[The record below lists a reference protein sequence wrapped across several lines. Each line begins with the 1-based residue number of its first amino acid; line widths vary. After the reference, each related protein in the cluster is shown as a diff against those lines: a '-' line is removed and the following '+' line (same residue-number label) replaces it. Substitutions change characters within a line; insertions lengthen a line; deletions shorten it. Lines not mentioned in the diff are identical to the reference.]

1 MGISNWIRKK
11 VRIRRKTSVVFGVMV
26 FLVLELQFY
35 TFPYLS
41 ELSSSLSITNN
52 PLPKKMGTKFDSMGF
67 LEVSPPDNFTKL
79 AEAVGD
85 VGLFESSSRL
95 FSLGDQGEVSNILS
109 VKRDFEMPDNAKEML
124 RGRHKKAAL
133 PLATHVNAKM
143 VGTPTENPLMVP
155 RKMPTLGA
163 EATALAA
170 KRKRSYPSQ
179 RTSVSSTGNFAGI
192 SRFLTGKDQT
202 GKKRSGNSNTKPVR
216 ISPLEKELLSAKR
229 EIYRAPHLENVRE
242 LYAPL
247 FRNISMFKRS
257 YELMEKIFKVYV
269 YKDGG
274 SPIFHK
280 PYLRGIYASEGWFM
294 KLMETS
300 KYFSANDPSRA
311 HMFYLPYS
319 ALKLRSATNA
329 TGATRQKFLALYL
342 KNYISMLAA
351 KYPFW
356 NKTHG
361 ADHFLVACHDWG
373 PQQTRLHEEVKLNTI
388 KALCNANPSK
398 GIFKLGRDVSLPT
411 TYIRSGQDPL
421 KDVGGK
427 PAHERQT
434 LAFFAGQMHGRVR
447 PVMLQHW
454 EQDTDM
460 KIQGEM
466 PDRIQSKGS
475 YRENMKSSRYCICP
489 RGYEVNSPRVVEAIY
504 YECVPV
510 IISDDYVL
518 PFDEVLNWDA
528 FAVTVREKDIPR
540 LKEILLSIPDHRY
553 RMLQL
558 GVRRVQ
564 KHFLWHANPVK
575 YDIFHMILHSVW
587 FSRLRQIRI

>member
-1 MGISNWIRKK
+1 MGISNWIRKR
-11 VRIRRKTSVVFGVMV
+11 VRIRRKASLVLGVMV

-41 ELSSSLSITNN
+41 EISFSLSSTSI
-52 PLPKKMGTKFDSMGF
+52 PLPKKMDGKFDSLG
-67 LEVSPPDNFTKL
+67 LSEVSSSGKL
-79 AEAVGD
+79 TELVEAVDNVSLLEGT
-85 VGLFESSSRL
+85 SRL
-95 FSLGDQGEVSNILS
+95 FSLGGHGESNILS
-109 VKRDFEMPDNAKEML
+109 AKRDFVMPENGGMSQ
-124 RGRHKKAAL
+124 GRHQMAGMQL
-133 PLATHVNAKM
+133 ITHANAEM
-143 VGTPTENPLMVP
+143 IGTLTGNPLMVS
-155 RKMPTLGA
+155 RKMPILGA
-163 EATALAA
+163 EATALTSKT
-170 KRKRSYPSQ
+170 KRLYHSQ
-179 RTSVSSTGNFAGI
+179 STSMSSIGNSAGT
-192 SRFLTGKDQT
+192 SRFHRGKDQI
-202 GKKRSGNSNTKPVR
+202 GKKHSDNSNIKRLR
-216 ISPLEKELLSAKR
+216 ISPLYEELLNAKG
-229 EIYRAPHLENVRE
+229 EIYGAPPVENVRG

-257 YELMEKIFKVYV
+257 YELMEKIFKVYI
-269 YKDGG
+269 YKDGKA
-274 SPIFHK
+274 PVFHK
-280 PYLRGIYASEGWFM
+280 PYVRGIYASEGWFM

-300 KYFSANDPSRA
+300 KHFAASDPSKA

-319 ALKLRSATNA
+319 ALKLRSATNT

-356 NKTHG
+356 NRTHG

-373 PQQTRLHEEVKLNTI
+373 PQETRLHGELKSNAI

-427 PAHERQT
+427 PASERQI

-454 EQDTDM
+454 EKDTDM

-466 PDRIQSKGS
+466 PDRIQSKES
-475 YRENMKSSRYCICP
+475 YRENMKSSKYCICP
-489 RGYEVNSPRVVEAIY
+489 GGYEVNSPRVVEAIY

-510 IISDDYVL
+510 VVSDDYVL

-528 FAVTVREKDIPR
+528 FAVILREKDIPR
-540 LKEILLSIPDHRY
+540 LKEILLSIPDYRY

-564 KHFLWHANPVK
+564 KHFLWHATPVK

-587 FSRLRQIRI
+587 FSRLRQIRM